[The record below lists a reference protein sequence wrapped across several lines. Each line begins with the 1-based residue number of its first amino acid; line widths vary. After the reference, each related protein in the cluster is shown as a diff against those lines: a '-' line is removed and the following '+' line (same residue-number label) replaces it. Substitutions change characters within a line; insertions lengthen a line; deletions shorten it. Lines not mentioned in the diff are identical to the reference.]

1 MKLFISLDMEGIAGT
16 FNWQQ
21 ETTQDR
27 ALVRK
32 WMAQQIE

>member
-21 ETTQDR
+21 ETTQD
-27 ALVRK
+27 LSL
-32 WMAQQIE
+32 IHI